1 MSREKDDNIKINIPL
16 FTNLELEEFDFKLDN
31 YLDSIVQE
39 VSKAVLHDKENILL
53 QKVVQKLEK
62 ELEQEKEKN
71 KELCNGT
78 FESMKRILGEEFTNR
93 YISKDKIRTF
103 IKEEIK
109 EGTYNFKTISAKR
122 LRELL
127 EE

>member
-1 MSREKDDNIKINIPL
+1 MIKMSDEKDNNIKINIPL

-53 QKVVQKLEK
+53 QKVIQKLQK

-71 KELCNGT
+71 KELENADLTTVYMNG
-78 FESMKRILGEEFTNR
+78 FYDGEKQLENKIKAKIEYYRIIDNTVGMTILEEF
-93 YISKDKIRTF
+93 
-103 IKEEIK
+103 
-109 EGTYNFKTISAKR
+109 
-122 LRELL
+122 LR
-127 EE
+127 